1 MLALDT
7 TSVHGSVALWRQ
19 GRCAVL
25 RPSDPERSYS
35 GQLPALLRDVVG
47 EAGLVLA
54 EVELFAAAVG
64 PGSLT
69 GLRVGMATVQG
80 LAFALGRRVVGV
92 SSLEA
97 TARLAARRT
106 GLDAG
111 FAGAWTD
118 AFRGEVFTAL
128 YRVDGPE
135 AAWDE
140 TDPPAVARP
149 EVTAARW
156 SEVVGGRRVA
166 LGGTA
171 VPAMRDLLRATF
183 GTGLRIDDEAP
194 HLAGVVAELA
204 AARASRG
211 ESALP
216 HALQPLYV
224 RRPDAELARERAGR
238 RVDGRPASSPSS

>member
-25 RPSDPERSYS
+25 RPSHPERSYS
-35 GQLPALLRDVVG
+35 SQLPALLRDVVG
-47 EAGLVLA
+47 EGGLVLA

-118 AFRGEVFTAL
+118 AFRGEIFSAL

-140 TDPPAVARP
+140 TDPPAVARA
-149 EVTAARW
+149 EVTAPRW
-156 SEVVGGRRVA
+156 SEIVGGRRVA

-171 VPAMRDLLRATF
+171 VPATRDLLRATF

-224 RRPDAELARERAGR
+224 RRPDAELARERAGH
-238 RVDGRPASSPSS
+238 RVDGRPTSSPSS